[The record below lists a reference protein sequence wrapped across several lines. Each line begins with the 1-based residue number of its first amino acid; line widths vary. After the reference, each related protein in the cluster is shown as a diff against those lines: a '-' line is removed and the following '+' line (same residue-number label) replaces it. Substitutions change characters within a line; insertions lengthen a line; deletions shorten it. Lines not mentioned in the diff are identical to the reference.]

1 MEDEITRLQQE
12 LVLRGQEEKKQEEMS
27 EMKSKISK
35 LDDEKDS
42 LQDSYQRAQRKIKQL
57 EESLETKKK
66 EIMKI
71 SLQTDQLRLKDT
83 QTH

>member
-1 MEDEITRLQQE
+1 MEDEIARLQQE

-27 EMKSKISK
+27 EMKNKISK

-42 LQDSYQRAQRKIKQL
+42 LQDAYLRAQRKIKQL

-71 SLQTDQLRLKDT
+71 SLQTD
-83 QTH
+83 

>member
-1 MEDEITRLQQE
+1 MEDEIARLQQE

-42 LQDSYQRAQRKIKQL
+42 LQDAYLRAQRKIKQL

-71 SLQTDQLRLKDT
+71 SLQTD
-83 QTH
+83 

>member
-1 MEDEITRLQQE
+1 MEDEIARLQQE

-42 LQDSYQRAQRKIKQL
+42 LQDAYLRAQRKIKQL

-71 SLQTDQLRLKDT
+71 SL
-83 QTH
+83 